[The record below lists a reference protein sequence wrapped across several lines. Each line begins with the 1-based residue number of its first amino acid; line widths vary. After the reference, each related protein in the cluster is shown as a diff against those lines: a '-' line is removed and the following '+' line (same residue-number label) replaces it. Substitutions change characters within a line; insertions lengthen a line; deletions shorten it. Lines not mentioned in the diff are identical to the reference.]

1 MNALNSSPTFRGG
14 NCRVWISERPLSL
27 RVFSRKK
34 QCLSKKDNRG
44 KNMLNLKASA
54 FAMSAQGSG
63 LSKDQSGLPKISQTL
78 PKPNTGQS
86 AKDTF
91 KYI

>member
-63 LSKDQSGLPKISQTL
+63 LSKDQTGLDFTD
-78 PKPNTGQS
+78 S
-86 AKDTF
+86 AEAKHRPVG
-91 KYI
+91 KRYL